1 MTLLDTHEIP
11 AQRRSDVLEQVPTGL
26 LIGSWRPAE
35 HGETFPVHDP
45 ATGAELLQIAN
56 GTRAD
61 AMAALDA
68 AVDAG
73 PAWAATSP
81 RERSEVLRRAYEAL
95 MARADDLALL
105 ITLEMGKPLDESRT
119 EVAYAADFVRWYAE
133 EAVRLDGRH
142 TASPDGGSR
151 IITAPQPVGPCLLI
165 TPWNF
170 PLAMG
175 TRKIAPALAA
185 GCTVI
190 LKPAA
195 LTPLTSLLM
204 AQILLE
210 AGVPEGVLNLITTTN
225 AGAVSAPLMADARLR
240 KVSFTGSTA
249 VGQRLVEQS
258 AGQLVR
264 TSMELGG
271 NAPLIIF
278 DDADLERA
286 VKGAMVAKLRNG
298 GQSCVAANRVLVQEG
313 IADEFVARF
322 QQAMAAVEVGPGTQA
337 GVAVGPLI
345 DDRAVKKCSE
355 LVTDAVARGAQLV
368 TGGDPLTIPGHFYP
382 PTVLDHVPAGAR
394 ILDEEI
400 FGPVAP
406 IVRFGTEAEAVA
418 LANATPYGLAAY
430 VFTENLDRALRVSD
444 ALETGMV
451 GINQGVVSNVAAPFG
466 GVKHSGLGREGG
478 HEGIE
483 EYLETKYLAINRS

>member
-1 MTLLDTHEIP
+1 MTILDIHDIP
-11 AQRRSDVLEQVPTGL
+11 AQRRADVLAQVPTGL

-35 HGETFPVHDP
+35 HGETFPVQDP
-45 ATGAELLQIAN
+45 ATGEELCQVAD
-56 GTRAD
+56 GTAAD
-61 AMAALDA
+61 ALAALDA
-68 AVDAG
+68 AVEAG
-73 PAWAATSP
+73 TSWAATSP
-81 RERSEVLRRAYEAL
+81 RERSEVLRRAYDAL
-95 MARADDLALL
+95 VARTEDLALL

-142 TASPDGGSR
+142 TTSPDGGSR

-185 GCTVI
+185 GCTVV

-204 AQILLE
+204 AQILLD
-210 AGVPEGVLNLITTTN
+210 AGVPAGVVNVITTTN
-225 AGAVSAPLMADARLR
+225 PGAVCAPLMADARLR

-258 AGQLVR
+258 AAQLVR

-271 NAPLIIF
+271 NAPLIVF

-286 VKGAMVAKLRNG
+286 VKGAVIAKLRNG
-298 GQSCVAANRVLVQEG
+298 GQSCVAANRILVQEG

-322 QQAMAAVEVGPGTQA
+322 RQAMAAAEVGPGTRP
-337 GVAVGPLI
+337 GVAIGPLI
-345 DDRAVKKCSE
+345 DDRAVRKCSE
-355 LVTDAVARGAQLV
+355 LVTDAVVRGAQLV
-368 TGGDPLTIPGHFYP
+368 GGGDPVTMPGHFYP

-400 FGPVAP
+400 FGPVAA
-406 IVRFGTEAEAVA
+406 IVRFETEADAVA
-418 LANATPYGLAAY
+418 LANATPFGLAAY

-483 EYLETKYLAINRS
+483 EYLETKYLAVNRS